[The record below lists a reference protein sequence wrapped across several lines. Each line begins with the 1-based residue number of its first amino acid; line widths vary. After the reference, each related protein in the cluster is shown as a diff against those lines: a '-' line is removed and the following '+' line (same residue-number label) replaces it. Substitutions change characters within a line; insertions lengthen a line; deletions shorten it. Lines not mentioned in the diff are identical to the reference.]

1 MEHIGIDVHL
11 SESQICILTEAG
23 EVLET
28 RIQTRR
34 ERFQQ
39 VLGSRARARIL
50 IEAST
55 ESEWVARCVEELGH
69 EVIVADPNFAPMYAT
84 RSRRIKTDRR
94 DAQALMDACRLGAYR
109 PAHRLS
115 EVQRQV
121 RAELVVRDA
130 LVRTRV
136 RYVALIRALLRQQ
149 GVRVRSGYTPS
160 FGRRAAEAAMSSELR
175 ATVGPLLELLEPVSA
190 KIAEADRVIAD
201 RAQGDPVVRRLRS
214 VPGVG
219 AVTAV
224 AFVATLDRVDRFD
237 RAHDVESYLGLVPR
251 EQSSGERCSRGR
263 IVKTGSA
270 RMRWLLMEAA
280 WCLLRQR
287 RTDLEPIQRWAN
299 KIAMRRG
306 KKIAVVALAR
316 RLAGILYALWRD
328 GSTFRGPL
336 ACADDQR
343 LSNAVA

>member
-1 MEHIGIDVHL
+1 MEHIGIDVHKT
-11 SESQICILTEAG
+11 ESQICILTEEG
-23 EVLET
+23 EILEA

-34 ERFQQ
+34 ERFEP
-39 VLGSRARARIL
+39 VLGSRPRARVL

-55 ESEWVARCVEELGH
+55 ESEWVARCLEELGH

-94 DAQALMDACRLGAYR
+94 DAQALMDACRLGAYHATHR
-109 PAHRLS
+109 PSDL
-115 EVQRQV
+115 QRRV

-136 RYVALIRALLRQQ
+136 RYVALIRALLRQH
-149 GVRVRSGYTPS
+149 GVRVRSGYPPT
-160 FGRRAAEAAMSSELR
+160 FGRRAAEAPMSNELR
-175 ATVGPLLELLEPVSA
+175 ATVGPLLELLEPVNA

-201 RAQGDPVVRRLRS
+201 RAKGDPVVQRLRT

-251 EQSSGERCSRGR
+251 EQSSGEHCSRGR
-263 IVKTGSA
+263 ISKTGSP

-280 WCLLRQR
+280 WCLLQQR
-287 RTDLEPIQRWAN
+287 RTDLEPLQRWAA

-306 KKIAVVALAR
+306 KKIAAVALAR

-328 GSTFRGPL
+328 GTTFRGEPTRS
-336 ACADDQR
+336 DEQR
-343 LSNAVA
+343 SASAVA